1 MFLLCLFVLVSR
13 PVFLQRSSFWNC
25 FLCSSA
31 TWRCWKLLGFL
42 PGFHDGWCASFSVNS
57 LLETDRPGCF
67 VFLSWK
73 GKLSL
78 LTFVLILVM
87 KTFLKES
94 SSPCGSP
101 ERLEA
106 VLHSSSKLKKKKA
119 TFRALN
125 YLLRALDSHL
135 QLKSCAAAS
144 ATGFLLLLPSRRLII
159 CDNAAG
165 QSWRCCCVSQ
175 RLALFS
181 CFLAFVLSLPPA

>member
-1 MFLLCLFVLVSR
+1 MPIKYNFQPLTHLAKHFLAAQVWGKIQSWRSKQSPQENPESYWYMRETFQCNTRMFGISLLLFAGVCMFLLCLFVLVSR
-13 PVFLQRSSFWNC
+13 PVLLQRSSFWNC

-101 ERLEA
+101 DRLEA
-106 VLHSSSKLKKKKA
+106 VLHSSSMLKKKKKK
-119 TFRALN
+119 
-125 YLLRALDSHL
+125 
-135 QLKSCAAAS
+135 Q
-144 ATGFLLLLPSRRLII
+144 PSGL
-159 CDNAAG
+159 
-165 QSWRCCCVSQ
+165 
-175 RLALFS
+175 
-181 CFLAFVLSLPPA
+181 